1 MIRLRKLMEKDA
13 PLMLEWMHDPQV
25 QTGFKKNMLEAS
37 LEDALTFIR
46 GAQDTEVSK
55 AGQSVHFAIV
65 NDEDEYL
72 GTISLKNV
80 DPLNETA
87 EYAIATRKVAHGTG
101 AAFLAT
107 GLLLQKAFSE
117 YGLNRVFLSVYANN
131 ESAIRLYEKSGFRFE
146 GEFREHFLIDGQKVN
161 WKWYG
166 ILKNEFDRD
175 IFGI

>member
-1 MIRLRKLMEKDA
+1 MEKDA

-46 GAQDTEVSK
+46 GAQDTEISK
-55 AGQSVHFAIV
+55 VGQSMHFAIV

-72 GTISLKNV
+72 GTISLKNI

-107 GLLLQKAFSE
+107 GLLLQKAFFE

-131 ESAIRLYEKSGFRFE
+131 ESAIRLYERSGFCFE
-146 GEFREHFLIDGQKVN
+146 GEFREHFLIDGKKVN

-166 ILKNEFDRD
+166 ILKEEFDASV
-175 IFGI
+175 FGI